1 MKTANLQTAVAEW
14 MREREITAQFGLTHM
29 ILFNLRK
36 AGEIRSMSLRAE
48 GAKYGARLFHVG
60 SVREYLARQEARD
73 IQTEA
78 AGGRA
83 Q

>member
-1 MKTANLQTAVAEW
+1 MQSSTLKPTVAEW

-29 ILFNLRK
+29 ILFTLRK
-36 AGEIRSMSLRAE
+36 AGKIRSISLRAE

-60 SVREYLARQEARD
+60 SVREYLARQEKR
-73 IQTEA
+73 
-78 AGGRA
+78 GGA